1 MVAYGRAMQRWGIA
15 VDGAQLSFEEVFG
28 SAGDVV
34 LDIGFGGGEALIE
47 VAETRPSEQVVGID
61 VHTPG
66 VAAVLEA
73 IESRGLGNVRVV
85 DGDVIDFM
93 GRIPIHSL
101 AAIRVFFPDPWPKR
115 RQRGRRLIRPDVV
128 SRVVSLMRVDGTLHL
143 ATDAID
149 YVTQMRDVCDAHPCL
164 SGGPIERPSWR
175 PTTRFERRAVDEG
188 RAAMDL
194 LYISSESSPSDWS
207 SALR

>member
-1 MVAYGRAMQRWGIA
+1 MVAYDRAMQRWGIA

-47 VAETRPSEQVVGID
+47 VAETRPGEQVIGID

-73 IESRGLGNVRVV
+73 IESRGLGNVRLV

-93 GRIPIHSL
+93 SRIPIRSL

-128 SRVVSLMRVDGTLHL
+128 SRLVTLMRVDGTLHL

-149 YVTQMRDVCDAHPCL
+149 YATQMRDVCDAHRCL

-175 PTTRFERRAVDEG
+175 PTTRFERRAVEEG
-188 RAAMDL
+188 RAAIDL

>member
-128 SRVVSLMRVDGTLHL
+128 SRLVSLMRVDGTLHL

-149 YVTQMRDVCDAHPCL
+149 YATQMRDVCDAHPCL